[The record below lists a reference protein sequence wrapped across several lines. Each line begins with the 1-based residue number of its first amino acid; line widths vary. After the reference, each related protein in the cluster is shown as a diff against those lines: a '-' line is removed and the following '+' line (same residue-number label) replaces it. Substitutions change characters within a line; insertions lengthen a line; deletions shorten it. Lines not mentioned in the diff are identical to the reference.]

1 MRAINTRIET
11 IDDPMTQLNFQENYV
26 GQLLQLIDQN
36 EYLNDNL
43 NVTLTSD
50 HGLQEI
56 LPNHTVILDDYVD
69 TPLFSAYGR

>member
-1 MRAINTRIET
+1 
-11 IDDPMTQLNFQENYV
+11 MTQLNFQENYV